1 MMHTRRIGA
10 HLLQRVA
17 STTKTNI
24 ALSYKPL
31 NFALQTVSIRSFSD
45 RPSSNDSNSTDFPAS
60 TDFPGSSFEV
70 PNPSTLDAVQS
81 VVDEKVMNAATAVGS
96 AEGPNMVA
104 GKIMEII
111 DGIHNFVGI
120 PYWEAIIIAT
130 IATRV
135 LILPIAI
142 KTVQGAARMA
152 AMKPEMQRIQDAM
165 TKDADFEDTKIKL
178 RYQAELQAL
187 FKKHKVHPLRAVM
200 WPFAQFP
207 IFIAFFMALKDMG
220 MYYPGFATGG
230 AFWFEN
236 LAIAD
241 PYYALPVINA
251 LSFLVM
257 IEIGSGDGVDLQQ
270 QSKFKNIM
278 RGLAIF
284 MVPFTASMPQV
295 RSIFFFYIFIRFF
308 NVVFLRFLSSSFL
321 FLRVYSGFIRILGS
335 E

>member
-24 ALSYKPL
+24 ALSYKPIS
-31 NFALQTVSIRSFSD
+31 FALQTVSIRSFSD

-60 TDFPGSSFEV
+60 SFEV
-70 PNPSTLDAVQS
+70 PSPSTLDAVQS

-236 LAIAD
+236 LAVAD

-251 LSFLVM
+251 LSFLIM
-257 IEIGSGDGVDLQQ
+257 IEIGTGDGADIQQ

-295 RSIFFFYIFIRFF
+295 RSLSFSISYLIFKSCFSSICFLFF
-308 NVVFLRFLSSSFL
+308 SFL
-321 FLRVYSGFIRILGS
+321 FPFLRVYSCIG